1 MSDTMTKHSFKH
13 LLTFLVI
20 LAFPVAMFA
29 QPAIK
34 VTLNTPANT
43 GNMSESCGGPY
54 ELIIERD
61 PSNSDTV
68 FITLEALGV
77 AQNGID
83 YNFPPGTFPITLL
96 PTQSILVIPISIVN
110 DGPEGTESII
120 WNLNYKAGP
129 LVKTITINSSI
140 VDDYDVQI
148 VSATDTIKWC
158 RYAPFTLQ
166 ANSASQ
172 IQWSPSPAFDPS
184 TGGQVTVRPF
194 VSGWYYANVGT
205 DTCGA
210 TDSVYFDLAIANI
223 DADTIFICKEG
234 NGATLNG
241 QLLGLATGF
250 EWIPSD
256 STLSDTNSLTPIANP
271 EITTTYILQSDFGVC
286 VASDTVVVRVD
297 SLPQDLHI
305 DVAPVKPYYCEG
317 EMAALFSPAYDSLL
331 FPDLTF
337 NWTPFDNSFNSEQ
350 DLLNA
355 ALTLLDTTTYIR
367 ENINNACSS
376 FDSIT
381 LNVVPSGVPLSL
393 TDTTL
398 CPGQQFQVMVLSNQ
412 VTEPEWTPA
421 TGLSCTECLNPTV
434 TVTGLPG
441 ETVVYMFSGK
451 ILECPVGANL
461 IVTIP
466 PPATINI
473 TSSQQTVCNGD
484 VVTLNI
490 TNANLSQFAWQIT
503 EGSASLSCTNCPNPT
518 VTVQGDQSVSL
529 TVNAEST
536 DPNFCGAF
544 GFIQLV
550 HGPPAAVSITASDLI
565 VCQGDVVSLG
575 VIDPNNF
582 SGLHWNVDGGSASL
596 SCTDCLNPDVTITGE
611 NPVTISISGQSNLTG
626 FCGAFGQIVIDQGA
640 TIQPAQFEIQVC
652 DDSTV
657 QVMLTDPHL
666 TAYHWELFGTGG
678 VSLSCN
684 DCESPIVTVESA
696 GSIRYFATANY
707 ADTCKAVGIISFTLF
722 DAESTILEASPND
735 TVAQGEEAMVMLSV
749 SGGTPTNIQWTVN
762 GIEVGGTDTKI
773 TFDADE
779 EENLVVVSFINS
791 NGCPQSDTIIVYTRP
806 PMYTIPNAFTPGSD
820 GMNDK
825 FRVVVEGNI
834 RIGSFKVFNRWG
846 QMVYEGPED
855 DMEGWDGNFKGKQAV
870 SDTYVYVAELFY
882 PDGRREVA
890 KGDVILIR

>member
-13 LLTFLVI
+13 LLTFLAI
-20 LAFPVAMFA
+20 LTFPVAMFA

-43 GNMSESCGGPY
+43 GTMSESCGGPY

-68 FITLEALGV
+68 LITLEDLGV
-77 AQNGID
+77 AQNGVD
-83 YNFPPGTFPITLL
+83 YNFPAGTFPITLL
-96 PTQSILVIPISIVN
+96 PSQSILVIPIAIVS

-120 WNLNYKAGP
+120 WNLHYKAGP

-140 VDDYDVQI
+140 VDAYDVQI

-172 IQWSPSPAFDPS
+172 IQWSPSPAFDPA
-184 TGGQVTVRPF
+184 TGGNVTVRPF
-194 VSGWYYANVGT
+194 ASGWYYANVGS

-210 TDSVYFDLAIANI
+210 TDSIYFDLAIANM
-223 DADTIFICKEG
+223 DADTLFICKEG

-250 EWIPSD
+250 DWIPSD

-271 EITTTYILQSDFGVC
+271 DVTTTYILQSDFGVC
-286 VASDTVVVRVD
+286 IASDTVVVRVD

-317 EMAALFSPAYDSLL
+317 EIVALFSPGYDSLL

-337 NWTPFDNSFNSEQ
+337 NWTTYDNSFNSDQ

-381 LNVVPSGVPLSL
+381 LNVVPSGVPLTL

-398 CPGQQFQVMVLSNQ
+398 CPGEQFQVMVLSNQ
-412 VTEPEWTPA
+412 VTAPEWTPS

-441 ETVVYMFSGK
+441 EIVTYMFSGM

-461 IVTIP
+461 VVTIP
-466 PPATINI
+466 P
-473 TSSQQTVCNGD
+473 
-484 VVTLNI
+484 
-490 TNANLSQFAWQIT
+490 
-503 EGSASLSCTNCPNPT
+503 SAP
-518 VTVQGDQSVSL
+518 V
-529 TVNAEST
+529 A
-536 DPNFCGAF
+536 
-544 GFIQLV
+544 
-550 HGPPAAVSITASDLI
+550 ITASDLI
-565 VCQGDVVSLG
+565 VCQGDVVSLN

-582 SGLHWNVDGGSASL
+582 SGLEWHVDEGQASL
-596 SCTDCLNPDVTITGE
+596 SCTECLNPTVTITGE
-611 NPVTISISGQSNLTG
+611 ADVKISISGESNLPG
-626 FCGAFGQIVIDQGA
+626 FCGAYGEVDLAHGG
-640 TIQPAQFEIQVC
+640 TKQPDQFEIQVC
-652 DDSTV
+652 EPGATV
-657 QVMLTDPHL
+657 QVMLTDPQL
-666 TAYHWELFGTGG
+666 TAYQWEIFGGGG
-678 VSLSCN
+678 VSLSCT
-684 DCESPIVTVESA
+684 DCESPIVTVQSP
-696 GSIRYFATANY
+696 GSVQYTATTTIP
-707 ADTCKAVGIISFTLF
+707 DTCKAVGVISFTFF
-722 DAESTILEASPND
+722 DPESASINAPD
-735 TVAQGEEAMVMLSV
+735 TVAQGEEVMAMLMV
-749 SGGTPTNIQWTVN
+749 GGGIPSNIQWTVN
-762 GIEVGGTDTKI
+762 GVSVGATGTEI
-773 TFDADE
+773 TFDANE
-779 EENLVVVSFINS
+779 IVNPIEVSFINS
-791 NGCPQSDTIIVYTRP
+791 NGCSQTVYDTVFTRP
-806 PMYTIPNAFTPGSD
+806 PTYSIPNAFTPGGD

-825 FRVVVEGNI
+825 FRVKFD
-834 RIGSFKVFNRWG
+834 S
-846 QMVYEGPED
+846 
-855 DMEGWDGNFKGKQAV
+855 
-870 SDTYVYVAELFY
+870 
-882 PDGRREVA
+882 
-890 KGDVILIR
+890 